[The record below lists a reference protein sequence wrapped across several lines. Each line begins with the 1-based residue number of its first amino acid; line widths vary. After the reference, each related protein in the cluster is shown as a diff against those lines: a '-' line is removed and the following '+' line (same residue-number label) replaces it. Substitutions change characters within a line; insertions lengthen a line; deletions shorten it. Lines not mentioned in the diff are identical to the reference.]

1 MVYSNR
7 SDTPDYTTILNT
19 TSLPNLSRNVAN
31 YIIEEIKWFQDY
43 HVEISSELFLILILV
58 WFLNRKFEINY
69 HLIYYGNAV
78 ANHNKKRVQ
87 NMKNQADMLLHNI
100 IPKHV
105 AEHLKNTAKYSENH
119 HNVGII
125 FASIVNFNEMND
137 DFENMPFNG
146 IYN

>member
-1 MVYSNR
+1 
-7 SDTPDYTTILNT
+7 
-19 TSLPNLSRNVAN
+19 
-31 YIIEEIKWFQDY
+31 
-43 HVEISSELFLILILV
+43 
-58 WFLNRKFEINY
+58 
-69 HLIYYGNAV
+69 
-78 ANHNKKRVQ
+78 
-87 NMKNQADMLLHNI
+87 MKNQADMLLHNI